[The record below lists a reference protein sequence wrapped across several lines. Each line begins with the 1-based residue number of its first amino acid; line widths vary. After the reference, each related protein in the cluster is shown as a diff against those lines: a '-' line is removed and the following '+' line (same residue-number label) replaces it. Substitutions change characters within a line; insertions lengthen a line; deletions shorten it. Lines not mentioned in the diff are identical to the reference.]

1 MPVDRDRL
9 RKDKQRK
16 KGGEFFKFD
25 PGDTCIY
32 VCDECVEGDGIN
44 YVETCVHYGVGPDD
58 KMVICLDPSNNQAL
72 EHPLVK
78 RYLEDRGID
87 IAGGC
92 PVCDALPGRKAEAR
106 KRQRAQDR
114 FMFQIVPWK
123 FRAKKSIPFAD
134 LGANMVQ
141 PAFVG
146 FGIWDGITDAMEEE
160 GDIYDLDKAILV
172 KVNRTGT
179 GPTDTRYKVTVDS
192 TSLKNPIRIGKGL
205 RRVLRDALREG
216 GSADSYKTIAEMI
229 RSTKQV
235 EELMT
240 GVATTS
246 DEDDGDDEA
255 SGRPEC
261 FGLDYCDD
269 DECAECEHR
278 FECAPKCNMEL
289 YPHHGGDDEA
299 GDDDSADPEAE
310 DADELERELGG
321 RPKRKA
327 PARAKAGK
335 GKAGKGKA
343 GKAKGRPARRKG

>member
-1 MPVDRDRL
+1 
-9 RKDKQRK
+9 
-16 KGGEFFKFD
+16 
-25 PGDTCIY
+25 
-32 VCDECVEGDGIN
+32 
-44 YVETCVHYGVGPDD
+44 
-58 KMVICLDPSNNQAL
+58 
-72 EHPLVK
+72 
-78 RYLEDRGID
+78 
-87 IAGGC
+87 
-92 PVCDALPGRKAEAR
+92 
-106 KRQRAQDR
+106 
-114 FMFQIVPWK
+114 
-123 FRAKKSIPFAD
+123 
-134 LGANMVQ
+134 
-141 PAFVG
+141 
-146 FGIWDGITDAMEEE
+146 
-160 GDIYDLDKAILV
+160 
-172 KVNRTGT
+172 VNRTGT